1 MKHKSIEKKFEVRER
16 TLQVGQGKV
25 RRQVAIVSLS
35 SFRQLRAEAHFGQ
48 GSMVRFFLSDE
59 TNRSQRI
66 LHFDVC

>member
-1 MKHKSIEKKFEVRER
+1 VKHKSMEKEFEVCER

-25 RRQVAIVSLS
+25 RRQVAIASLS

-48 GSMVRFFLSDE
+48 GSMVRFFISD
-59 TNRSQRI
+59 NRSQRI